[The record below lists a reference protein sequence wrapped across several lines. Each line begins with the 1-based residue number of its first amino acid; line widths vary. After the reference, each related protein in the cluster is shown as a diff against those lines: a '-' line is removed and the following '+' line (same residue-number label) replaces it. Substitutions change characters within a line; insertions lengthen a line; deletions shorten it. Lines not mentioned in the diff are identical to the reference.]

1 MERLGSF
8 FDAWFSLGTLTAS
21 AMGRT
26 AGKIEDLERV
36 LQMLGNFRGNT
47 SDCGEL
53 GRLRGAK
60 VGAFKEVESKRLKF
74 RGFPVFDPC
83 PFLDENSRAIY
94 LHPLQH
100 STPPESFEGRVPRVR
115 VHCSREE
122 RLLLYQLLDRSN
134 RIKLFSKDQVRV
146 GFGSGV
152 FAVLKSLEA
161 DRLILD
167 SRPHN
172 LLEAPPGRFIRTL
185 GSADPIL
192 QLHLTQD
199 ENIYISS
206 NDIRDFYHLFRVS
219 DERCRRNSLVATVRP
234 HEVSGFKSFQKWMYG
249 HSELYV
255 GLACLAMGDTQAVE
269 LAQSCHLGICLQHD
283 IIQADNLVAMNL
295 PPPRRRTM
303 AGIVID
309 DFVSLSIESRKPEEI
324 AACPSEACRLADK
337 AFGIYKKVKLI
348 PHEEKSVRDELR
360 ADFWGLS
367 LDGELGLARGS
378 LKRAAPLMKVIV
390 TVLQVGCCT
399 IGLLEVLAGGLIALF
414 IYRRRLLCLLEEI
427 FVAMKGKDQD
437 CVIKIEAALYQ
448 ELLICASLLPL
459 AVVELRADYNPDVFA
474 VDASDWGEA
483 VTSCPTTSA
492 FTKELSRHALR
503 KGVWT
508 RLLAPAAARA
518 RSHGNLDPDRELP
531 GGEEARFR
539 SHPLWTTVFRVGKFG
554 VAWKRGT
561 PRRRHI
567 NIGELRAF
575 LHAEKAGKLRGKA
588 SRVLIGGDSQV
599 ALGCM
604 LKGRSASR
612 SLNLELQKSL
622 GFILGGGVQ
631 SYLMY
636 CPTKLN
642 PADDP
647 TRGAAVREPS
657 LPEPSWWASA
667 LLGDFALLD
676 QWLALEKSDP
686 LSLSGI
692 PDLEELSRAWPR
704 EMENHIAKA
713 HLKSCKR
720 LRDVLN
726 GARNLTDHPDFPSST
741 ATVRDWPK
749 EAIEA
754 SKLTG
759 SVIFPK
765 GASRSECSARSGYID
780 LFSGSGGVCR
790 ELCRLTGRWVV
801 SYDIIH
807 SSSEDLLKPVVQDEV
822 LSLIDSGAILGVGAA
837 PVCSSMSRAIT
848 PSWRSAAEPYGIV
861 GLTQAQ
867 QKKVSEGNEFAKFV
881 AKVCAACLRRS
892 IPFWVENPVAS
903 FLWWIPEVVSISR
916 SPGVGFW
923 TVDFC
928 AFGTPWR
935 KRTRFLTTTCLA
947 GQKTLCP
954 GCLAHQILRGR
965 SKQHKKSWTRVA
977 EPYPKGLS
985 LVVAM
990 ALSGA
995 SGDRPEFNK
1004 LDAWRPS
1011 FGKASATGCSK
1022 TALPRL

>member
-1 MERLGSF
+1 M
-8 FDAWFSLGTLTAS
+8 
-21 AMGRT
+21 
-26 AGKIEDLERV
+26 
-36 LQMLGNFRGNT
+36 
-47 SDCGEL
+47 
-53 GRLRGAK
+53 
-60 VGAFKEVESKRLKF
+60 
-74 RGFPVFDPC
+74 
-83 PFLDENSRAIY
+83 
-94 LHPLQH
+94 
-100 STPPESFEGRVPRVR
+100 
-115 VHCSREE
+115 
-122 RLLLYQLLDRSN
+122 
-134 RIKLFSKDQVRV
+134 
-146 GFGSGV
+146 
-152 FAVLKSLEA
+152 
-161 DRLILD
+161 
-167 SRPHN
+167 
-172 LLEAPPGRFIRTL
+172 
-185 GSADPIL
+185 
-192 QLHLTQD
+192 
-199 ENIYISS
+199 
-206 NDIRDFYHLFRVS
+206 
-219 DERCRRNSLVATVRP
+219 
-234 HEVSGFKSFQKWMYG
+234 
-249 HSELYV
+249 
-255 GLACLAMGDTQAVE
+255 
-269 LAQSCHLGICLQHD
+269 
-283 IIQADNLVAMNL
+283 
-295 PPPRRRTM
+295 
-303 AGIVID
+303 
-309 DFVSLSIESRKPEEI
+309 
-324 AACPSEACRLADK
+324 
-337 AFGIYKKVKLI
+337 
-348 PHEEKSVRDELR
+348 
-360 ADFWGLS
+360 
-367 LDGELGLARGS
+367 
-378 LKRAAPLMKVIV
+378 
-390 TVLQVGCCT
+390 
-399 IGLLEVLAGGLIALF
+399 
-414 IYRRRLLCLLEEI
+414 
-427 FVAMKGKDQD
+427 AMKGKDQD

-599 ALGCM
+599 ALRCM
-604 LKGRSASR
+604 LKGRSVSR

-676 QWLALEKSDP
+676 QWKSDP

-692 PDLEELSRAWPR
+692 PDLEELSRAGPR

-726 GARNLTDHPDFPSST
+726 APRNLTDHPDFPSST

-759 SVIFPK
+759 SVVFPK

-807 SSSEDLLKPVVQDEV
+807 GSSEDLLKPVVQDEV

-965 SKQHKKSWTRVA
+965 SRQHKKSWTRVA
-977 EPYPKGLS
+977 EPYPNRLS

-1004 LDAWRPS
+1004 LDASKCAKCGCMRIGEASNPGPRRSNAHDRAERRRNLVLQDVPLVGRQTVLLEAKLWEGFRNWLLEDCSAEALDDLLKSSAAMGPLLELYGEYLFKTGASLNSFRHLITFAQRTFGDFKLYSKGCWELVTKWELTEPLVHRPPLPLRICEAMAGVALTWAWPRFALVLLLAS
-1011 FGKASATGCSK
+1011 TGILRIGEVLAAVRADLVLPVDLLSNDYSKAFLRVPKPKTGRRGGGKQQHATVRDERLIRACARVFCNLEREQKLFPFSSN
-1022 TALPRL
+1022 LPETLE